1 MLSVTRIFG
10 NLRVHF
16 GNDPSTQRGIDRQAM
31 QIVDLLPVIRQVDP
45 WSFDHSEDLP
55 KEKLNIRLAPRPKP
69 LTAPKFAG
77 ILSFK

>member
-1 MLSVTRIFG
+1 VTRIFG

-55 KEKLNIRLAPRPKP
+55 NEKFEHQTRAAPEASGRAEFRGNI
-69 LTAPKFAG
+69 
-77 ILSFK
+77 IL